1 MSACAEKGLSMSILL
16 VLLLL
21 LLVPVP
27 GEAVTLSWDYGTITA
42 PRRATAQKPQQ
53 TKPTAAPVS
62 APGDTFVVARSL
74 NGGSWGDIGTV
85 PLRLGTNI
93 TYEDTTLPA
102 ARPVVV
108 RYRVRVKAAAG
119 DSKDSNWAT
128 ITLGGLPRLPVSAL
142 TAVAVDSEETVD
154 ENAKKEMAVDGRTS
168 TFWTTAWPAPPGP
181 SHPHWIVL
189 DLGQPMMTDGLSYAR
204 RTDAY
209 LNGTI
214 AQFEIALS
222 LDRSTWPAPV
232 QKGTWTWSGQA
243 EEFSRWAP
251 TQARYV
257 RLRALSEVNGGPWTS
272 AAEVGVFAGPVV
284 EPPPVQPPVQP
295 PDLPTPGVAWT
306 CTVEMPTPTT
316 RIMNCEQKAP

>member
-1 MSACAEKGLSMSILL
+1 MSILL

-21 LLVPVP
+21 LLVPVHS
-27 GEAVTLSWDYGTITA
+27 EAVTLSWDYGTITA

-53 TKPTAAPVS
+53 AKPTAAPAI

-119 DSKDSNWAT
+119 DSKDSDWAT

-142 TAVAVDSEETVD
+142 TAVAVDSEETVK
-154 ENAKKEMAVDGRTS
+154 ETAKKEMVVDGRTN
-168 TFWTTAWPAPPGP
+168 TYWHTAWPAPPGP
-181 SHPHWIVL
+181 SHPHWIIL
-189 DLGQPMMTDGLSYAR
+189 DLGQPMLTDGISYAR
-204 RTDAY
+204 RTDAST
-209 LNGTI
+209 NGIMT
-214 AQFEIALS
+214 QFEVALS
-222 LDRSTWPAPV
+222 LDGSTWPAPV
-232 QKGTWTWSGQA
+232 HKGTWTWARQP

-272 AAEVGVFAGPVV
+272 AAELGVFAGPVV
-284 EPPPVQPPVQP
+284 EPPPVQPPVEPPVEP

-306 CTVEMPTPTT
+306 CTVEMPNPTT
-316 RIMNCEQKAP
+316 RIMHCEQKVP